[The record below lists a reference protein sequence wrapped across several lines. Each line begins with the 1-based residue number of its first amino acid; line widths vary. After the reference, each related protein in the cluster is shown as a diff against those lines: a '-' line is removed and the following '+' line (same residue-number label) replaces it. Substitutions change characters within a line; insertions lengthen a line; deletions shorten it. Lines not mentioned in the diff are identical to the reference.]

1 MLYQLFLLG
10 LFFSQFTIVTSSL
23 FAQNHS
29 LVNVDLYQCDT
40 NETISNHTV
49 ILTNTTL
56 YSCNFTCCGQRNQTS
71 NRNALIIMSNV
82 NLFILDVCQ
91 VTTLSST
98 GACFGRLCYSGD
110 CSNLIDGTL
119 SQNTRNTSAILNKI
133 RSSISSLSWP
143 TLPNST
149 RAKWI
154 QWKDR
159 NTSSI
164 RSSILIMLLITNIS
178 LTLLTLFVIVRS
190 VKYARYIAKKKARR
204 YSLF

>member
-10 LFFSQFTIVTSSL
+10 LFFSQFTIVTSTL
-23 FAQNHS
+23 FAQNLS

-40 NETISNHTV
+40 NDTISNHTV

-56 YSCNFTCCGQRNQTS
+56 YSCNFTCCRQRSQT
-71 NRNALIIMSNV
+71 NI
-82 NLFILDVCQ
+82 CQ

-110 CSNLIDGTL
+110 CSTLIDGTL
-119 SQNTRNTSAILNKI
+119 SQNTRNTSDILNKI

-143 TLPNST
+143 ILPNST
-149 RAKWI
+149 RVKWI
-154 QWKDR
+154 QWKDK